1 MNNLLTIAAIVLLIF
16 TFVLSVIV
24 FLLISSSARKSLG
37 IIYVIDDP
45 EDGPQL
51 FLEINGCSIDHLRK
65 QKTIRLKVEDKTP
78 HYIQTPI

>member
-16 TFVLSVIV
+16 TFILSVIV
-24 FLLISSSARKSLG
+24 FLLISLSTKKSLG

-65 QKTIRLKVEDKTP
+65 QKSIMLKVEDKTP

>member
-1 MNNLLTIAAIVLLIF
+1 MNNLLIMAAIVLLIF
-16 TFVLSVIV
+16 AFVLSIIV
-24 FLLISSSARKSLG
+24 FLLISSNARKSLG

-65 QKTIRLKVEDKTP
+65 QKMIRLKVEDKTP

>member
-1 MNNLLTIAAIVLLIF
+1 MINLATIVILILIF
-16 TFVLSVIV
+16 IVIIIGA
-24 FLLISSSARKSLG
+24 FLLIISSTRKSLG

-45 EDGPQL
+45 KDGPQL

-65 QKTIRLKVEDKTP
+65 QKSIMLKVEDKTP

>member
-1 MNNLLTIAAIVLLIF
+1 MNNLTAIVALIII
-16 TFVLSVIV
+16 FVVIIIGA
-24 FLLISSSARKSLG
+24 FLLISSNARKSLG

>member
-1 MNNLLTIAAIVLLIF
+1 MNNLPTIVVLILIFVVIIIAAFILA
-16 TFVLSVIV
+16 
-24 FLLISSSARKSLG
+24 SSSTRKSLG